1 MLDYT
6 KCSVVQRNNPETVS
20 RAVMPLNSNSS
31 ERVLIAQGSDCSVRN
46 GTLLYKKRD
55 ARIYLSH
62 LTSSIIL
69 K

>member
-46 GTLLYKKRD
+46 GTLLYKK
-55 ARIYLSH
+55 
-62 LTSSIIL
+62 T
-69 K
+69 